1 MIRSTLAIF
10 RIVAV
15 IALGVLDANAAQPAD
30 LVGVWLNPQAT
41 TRVRISPCGAALCG
55 TIVWL
60 QTSNNPQTGEPLTDR
75 NNPDPANRNRPIL
88 GMQIL
93 TDLKPGRTAGEWT
106 GKVYAPSDGKIHDAT
121 FSMDGPNS
129 IKLEGCALGRL
140 ICRTRT
146 WTRVN

>member
-1 MIRSTLAIF
+1 MTRSTLAIF
-10 RIVAV
+10 RIVA
-15 IALGVLDANAAQPAD
+15 IMALGALDANAAQPAEV
-30 LVGVWLNPQAT
+30 VGVWLNSQGT
-41 TRVRISPCGAALCG
+41 TRVRIGPCGAALCG

-88 GMQIL
+88 GLQIL
-93 TDLKPGRTAGEWT
+93 TDLKPGSTAGEWT

-121 FSMDGPNS
+121 FLMDGPNS
-129 IKLEGCALGRL
+129 IKMEGCALAGL
-140 ICRTRT
+140 ICRTRI